1 MGDSHH
7 TPAPLAHEIL
17 TAHAKKSP
25 EIRRTRGSG
34 NPVSPAVLIYR
45 SDLLPPS
52 ETFVAAQAHA
62 LRRFSPCFAG
72 LRLVPAGLP
81 LDPCETIVL
90 TRNDNLSDKI
100 RRRLYFH
107 TGIAPQ
113 FVRTLRLRHPALLH
127 AHFAIDAAAALPLQK
142 QLNIPLI
149 VTLHGYDATSTD
161 QALRRSAP
169 GRVYLRRKT
178 ELRARARF
186 FVCVSE
192 HIRRQALERG
202 VPEAKLRLLPIGVD
216 LSFFT
221 PDPLR
226 SRSLDPVVLFV
237 GRLVEKKGCAHLIR
251 AMSLVEARHPTAKL
265 LIVGDGPLL
274 DPLRAQ
280 ARDSLRNC
288 TFLGSQPPGVVR
300 DLMYRASLL
309 ATPSIIAASGD
320 SEGLPITL
328 CEAQAIGL
336 PIAGFRGPGVSEAVV
351 ENETALLVSPGDERA
366 LAEAMCCLLADP
378 ALASRFAAAG
388 RQRAEEYFSLET
400 QTARLEDLY
409 TEALE

>member
-1 MGDSHH
+1 M
-7 TPAPLAHEIL
+7 
-17 TAHAKKSP
+17 
-25 EIRRTRGSG
+25 
-34 NPVSPAVLIYR
+34 NPAVLIYR

-81 LDPCETIVL
+81 LDPCETLVL
-90 TRNDNLSDKI
+90 TRNNNLSDKL
-100 RRRLYFH
+100 RRRLFVR
-107 TGIAPQ
+107 TGIAPE
-113 FVRTLRLRHPALLH
+113 FVRALRLRRPALLH
-127 AHFAIDAAAALPLQK
+127 AHFAIDAAAALPLQA

-161 QALRRSAP
+161 HALRRSAP

-202 VPEAKLRLLPIGVD
+202 VPEEKIRVLPIGVD
-216 LSFFT
+216 LNFFT

-237 GRLVEKKGCAHLIR
+237 GRLVEKKGCDHLIG
-251 AMSLVEARHPTAKL
+251 AMVQVEARHPTAKL

-274 DPLRAQ
+274 DPLRIQ

-288 TFLGSQPPGVVR
+288 TFLGSQPPAVVR

-309 ATPSIIAASGD
+309 AAPSIIAASGD
-320 SEGLPITL
+320 TEGLPITL

-366 LAEAMCCLLADP
+366 LAEAISCLLTDP
-378 ALASRFAAAG
+378 ALAGRFAAAG
-388 RQRAEEYFSLET
+388 RSRAETHFSLEA

>member
-1 MGDSHH
+1 V
-7 TPAPLAHEIL
+7 
-17 TAHAKKSP
+17 
-25 EIRRTRGSG
+25 
-34 NPVSPAVLIYR
+34 NPAVLIYR

-62 LRRFSPCFAG
+62 LRRFCPCFAG

-81 LDPCETIVL
+81 LDPCDTVVL
-90 TRNDNLSDKI
+90 TRDNNIPDKL
-100 RRRLYFH
+100 RRRLFLQ

-113 FVRTLRLRHPALLH
+113 FVRALRLRRPALLH
-127 AHFAIDAAAALPLQK
+127 AHFAIDAAAALPLQA
-142 QLNIPLI
+142 QLHIPLV

-161 QALRRSAP
+161 QTLRRSAP
-169 GRVYLRRKT
+169 GRVYLRRKAD
-178 ELRARARF
+178 LRARARF

-192 HIRRQALERG
+192 HISHQALERG
-202 VPEAKLRLLPIGVD
+202 VPEEKLRVLPIGVD
-216 LSFFT
+216 LNFFR

-237 GRLVEKKGCAHLIR
+237 GRLVEKKGCAHLIG
-251 AMSLVEARHPTAKL
+251 AMSRVEARHPTAKL

-280 ARDSLRNC
+280 ARASLRNC
-288 TFLGSQPPGVVR
+288 TFLGSQPAGVVR

-366 LAEAMCCLLADP
+366 LAEAISCLLVDP
-378 ALASRFAAAG
+378 ALATRFAAAG
-388 RQRAEEYFSLET
+388 RRRAEARFSLEA

-409 TEALE
+409 TEALK